1 MPRLLPNRFAVECI
15 REFDRAATERHA
27 DASALIAAGRRTA
40 AVYLSGYVAEM
51 LLKAA
56 YFRLVGFGE
65 ADRIDFVA
73 LRAAVGEAPASTA
86 RSLGLPGTRN
96 LHDLAAWANLIVTY
110 RATRG
115 PVYAEGGF
123 GLTLTAQVTA
133 IRQRWSETVRYHKN
147 VAYQHEL
154 DRVTAACGWLVS
166 RRYSI

>member
-1 MPRLLPNRFAVECI
+1 
-15 REFDRAATERHA
+15 
-27 DASALIAAGRRTA
+27 
-40 AVYLSGYVAEM
+40 M

-65 ADRIDFVA
+65 ADRIDVVA

-133 IRQRWSETVRYHKN
+133 IRSGGARPCGITRTLRTSTSS
-147 VAYQHEL
+147 
-154 DRVTAACGWLVS
+154 TA
-166 RRYSI
+166 